1 MNVIKYLKEN
11 GIEKLK
17 SDFKIKVR
25 EYPDLIV
32 LNYDQLDSPK
42 LDPIVIEC
50 RMLILDKAFNV
61 VARSFNRFFNL
72 NETKFSK
79 VHELTDEYSVF
90 EKRDGSLIGIYFH
103 NGKWNTSTKSTAY
116 GEMIVGISRDTSW
129 KTFHELI
136 LIALELTEE
145 EFQNNC
151 NSNLDKNE
159 CYIFEL
165 TSPMKTVVKEYNDYQ
180 MTFLCQRNK
189 HTGKYS
195 KANNIG
201 LIGTISYPVEYHFK
215 NLESCIDACSRLI
228 KLDEGFVIYKNGIP
242 HAKLKSILY
251 LTTVYF
257 NDTGYKKEK
266 IYEVILINEQ
276 DEFLTYFPEYEKEIL
291 DCKSK
296 YDNFIEHIDYNYL
309 EVAHIEDQKDFAV
322 KISKS
327 PYKPYKSLYF
337 LARKMNKN
345 PKEIFNEMSIEKKA
359 NLLASL
365 K

>member
-1 MNVIKYLKEN
+1 MFVTQYLKEF
-11 GIEKLK
+11 GLESLKEKY
-17 SDFKIKVR
+17 KIKVR
-25 EYPDLIV
+25 EYPEVYV

-42 LDPIVIEC
+42 LEPIVMEC

-61 VARSFNRFFNL
+61 VSRSFDRFFNL
-72 NETKFSK
+72 NETQFSK
-79 VHELTDEYSVF
+79 VPELTDEYSIF
-90 EKRDGSLIGIYFH
+90 EKRDGSLISIYFY
-103 NGKWNTSTKSTAY
+103 NGKWNTATKSTAY
-116 GEMIVGISRDTSW
+116 GEMLVSNNIN

-165 TSPMKTVVKEYNDYQ
+165 TSPMNTVVKEYNDYQ
-180 MTFLCQRNK
+180 MAFLCQRNK
-189 HTGKYS
+189 HTGKYAKS
-195 KANNIG
+195 DNIG
-201 LIGTISYPVEYHFK
+201 LIGSISYPIEYVFK
-215 NLESCIDACSRLI
+215 NLESCIDACSRLVQ
-228 KLDEGFVIYKNGIP
+228 LNEGFVIYKNGIP

-291 DCKSK
+291 ECKSK
-296 YDNFIEHIDYNYL
+296 YDNFIDHLDSDYL
-309 EVAHIEDQKDFAV
+309 LVADIENQKEFALAIANC
-322 KISKS
+322 KWKQ
-327 PYKPYKSLYF
+327 LYF
-337 LARKMNKN
+337 TARNLKILPSTVFEELELNK
-345 PKEIFNEMSIEKKA
+345 KSKLLTSI
-359 NLLASL
+359 
-365 K
+365 